1 MIEESTHSPSYRIG
15 VLLFMRNISQ
25 AAMARALGFSPAG
38 VSRRMTGDTWSLNE
52 TRRVAEFLD
61 STVAFI
67 AGETDDPAR
76 PKSGIE
82 NEKSPAASAT
92 GDSDVRPK
100 GFEPL
105 TF

>member
-1 MIEESTHSPSYRIG
+1 MSTHHSPQIG
-15 VLLFMRNISQ
+15 KL
-25 AAMARALGFSPAG
+25 ALNPTEA
-38 VSRRMTGDTWSLNE
+38 
-52 TRRVAEFLD
+52 VAK
-61 STVAFI
+61 
-67 AGETDDPAR
+67 R
-76 PKSGIE
+76 SG